1 MTGNVICMCKTWA
14 LTSLFSQDLHL
25 SSLHNNSLGGVF
37 KRKLWNLVS
46 RVFRRKKIC
55 CTNRLSNKGLLFSV
69 ENVPCEHLQSISR
82 VTDHCTVMS
91 SLNSECIQEMPKS
104 IKTNKAFYYRRYR
117 QQKKRENI
125 EVGC

>member
-1 MTGNVICMCKTWA
+1 MHVQNLGLDITVFTGSASIQFTQQQSGWRFQKKTLELSFKSFRAQKNVVVVVVVRTDC
-14 LTSLFSQDLHL
+14 Q
-25 SSLHNNSLGGVF
+25 
-37 KRKLWNLVS
+37 
-46 RVFRRKKIC
+46 
-55 CTNRLSNKGLLFSV
+55 NKGLLFSV

-117 QQKKRENI
+117 QQKKRENT